1 MDSKVKTILVSPFR
15 QFTCCIS
22 VDGKEQEQPQKKAP
36 HKQPCMTAEELQRY
50 QKSIELENK
59 KRAAFHQQRNAER
72 AVMRTHFRQKYQ
84 LSQNSKDNS
93 QMLAAGGSVRLPE
106 ALAAMVCSEKS
117 SEQEGGLSFFGAFP
131 GLDLTAFRDSAE
143 TTTDQCRVM

>member
-84 LSQNSKDNS
+84 LSQVTPSINRQNFNLYLMYCLQRDKIVFLKSVI
-93 QMLAAGGSVRLPE
+93 AG
-106 ALAAMVCSEKS
+106 
-117 SEQEGGLSFFGAFP
+117 F
-131 GLDLTAFRDSAE
+131 SA
-143 TTTDQCRVM
+143 VSNLKN